1 MWVGVISVVDRPVIL
16 GLVSSWVNTSGL
28 RIGRAK
34 HGVYWCIY
42 ACIGRMLVCCVSS
55 AYQVYYGVITVP
67 MYQGDSILGRLNTWI
82 LYVVVV
88 K

>member
-16 GLVSSWVNTSGL
+16 GLVSSWVNTSGF
-28 RIGRAK
+28 RIGRVK

-42 ACIGRMLVCCVSS
+42 ACIGRMSICSESNTYGVHH
-55 AYQVYYGVITVP
+55 GVITVP

-82 LYVVVV
+82 LYVVV